1 MQNFLLLRFT
11 LPHSHRQSLVGHWDQ
26 LHSWRCPMLWLLHS
40 WQNQSPKSIRNCCRS
55 GRRWTQDAT
64 LQCKL
69 CTEFMVL
76 HRVHAHNAFSRSGS
90 GDSARCARVSA
101 VAWSASACS
110 QTPAR
115 LEISSNAPA
124 VAWSSSACSQTPAR
138 LGISSNAPTGTSCA
152 PWRWQLHFQGIA
164 RQVLHGHGI
173 DCRLAAAGSPALLV
187 DAGRG
192 TLGGGACSG
201 PAALL
206 TGATEPRAWDRSN
219 GGRRFGRGFGRLRDR
234 LRDGASAEA
243 LDGLGLGTGATV
255 AGSGAGASRTAGRW
269 G

>member
-1 MQNFLLLRFT
+1 MQNFLLLRFK
-11 LPHSHRQSLVGHWDQ
+11 LPHSHRQSLVWHWDQ

-76 HRVHAHNAFSRSGS
+76 HRQHVHMASSRSGS

-110 QTPAR
+110 QTPAH
-115 LEISSNAPA
+115 LDISSNAPA
-124 VAWSSSACSQTPAR
+124 VAWSSLACSQTPAS
-138 LGISSNAPTGTSCA
+138 LEISSNAPTGTSCA

-164 RQVLHGHGI
+164 PQVLHGHGI
-173 DCRLAAAGSPALLV
+173 DCRLLAAAGSPALLV

-206 TGATEPRAWDRSN
+206 TGATEPRAWDRGN
-219 GGRRFGRGFGRLRDR
+219 GRRFG
-234 LRDGASAEA
+234 
-243 LDGLGLGTGATV
+243 
-255 AGSGAGASRTAGRW
+255 
-269 G
+269 